1 MSTISHDELEYE
13 KKLISVVPSSRQL
26 ALEQME
32 FYGFIHFTVNT
43 FTNRE
48 WGDGTESE
56 SVFNPADLNADEWAA
71 VAADAGMKGLI
82 LTCKH
87 HDGFCLWPSKY
98 TSHTVANS
106 PFRDKKGDVVRELS
120 DACRRHGIKFGVYL
134 SPWDR
139 NHSTYG
145 TGAAYNDYFVN
156 QLTEL
161 LTGYG
166 DIFTV
171 WFDGAC
177 GEGKNGKKQ
186 VYDWNRYYE
195 TIRRLQPGACISV
208 CGPDVRW
215 CGNEAGDTRPS
226 EWSVVPL
233 RAKDTEKVAEK
244 SQQMDEDG
252 FRTRKLTAADLDL
265 GSREI
270 LRGEKTLI
278 WYPAEVNTSIRP
290 GWFYHENE
298 NDRVKSLDELL
309 HVYFNSVGGNATFL
323 LNIPPT
329 REGRIHANDKARLHE
344 FGTFL
349 RNAFAKNL
357 LNQAILDIDANK
369 VAEGTVEDIRKDDEK
384 SLVLADGEHE
394 LTVTARWD
402 TVQTI
407 HYVVLKEDITKSQR
421 VERFVIEAADETGAY
436 KTVYEGTVIGYKKI
450 ACLQPLQTASLRM
463 HITESRVAPTLLFM
477 GAY

>member
-1 MSTISHDELEYE
+1 MSPISQKEWEYE
-13 KKLISVVPSSRQL
+13 KKLVSIVPSKRQL
-26 ALEQME
+26 ALEKME

-43 FTNRE
+43 FTDRE

-56 SVFNPADLNADEWAA
+56 LVFHPTDLDADEWASS
-71 VAADAGMKGLI
+71 AADAGMKGLI

-87 HDGFCLWPSKY
+87 HDGFCLWPSKF

-106 PFRDKKGDVVRELS
+106 PFRNGKGDVVRELS
-120 DACRRHGIKFGVYL
+120 DACRRHGLKFGVYL

-139 NHSTYG
+139 NHPTYG
-145 TGAAYNDYFVN
+145 TGDAYNDYFVN

-166 DIFTV
+166 DIFAV

-195 TIRRLQPGACISV
+195 TIRRFQPGACISV

-233 RAKDTEKVAEK
+233 RTKDTEKVAEK
-244 SQQMDEDG
+244 SQQTDEDG
-252 FRTRKLTAADLDL
+252 FRARKLTAADLDL

-290 GWFYHENE
+290 GWFYHERE
-298 NDRVKSLDELL
+298 DDQVKSLEELI
-309 HVYFNSVGGNATFL
+309 HVYVNSVGGNATFL

-329 REGRIHANDKARLHE
+329 RKGRFHVNDKARLHE
-344 FGTFL
+344 LGTFL
-349 RNAFAKNL
+349 REAFATNFL
-357 LNQAILDIDANK
+357 DQAVLDTDAK
-369 VAEGTVEDIRKDDEK
+369 QVAEGTLDEIRRDDET
-384 SLVLADGEHE
+384 SLVLAEGEHE
-394 LTVTARWD
+394 LTVTAKWD
-402 TVQTI
+402 NAITI

-421 VERFVIEAADETGAY
+421 VERFVIEAMDENGDY
-436 KTVYEGTVIGYKKI
+436 QTVYNGTVIGYKKI
-450 ACLQPLQTASLRM
+450 ACLDSVRTTSLRL

-477 GAY
+477 GVY